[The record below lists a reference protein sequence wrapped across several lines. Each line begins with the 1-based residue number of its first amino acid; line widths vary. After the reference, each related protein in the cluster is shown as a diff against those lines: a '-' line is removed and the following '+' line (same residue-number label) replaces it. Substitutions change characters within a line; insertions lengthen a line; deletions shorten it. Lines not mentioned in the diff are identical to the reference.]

1 MVVGGYF
8 FRFQFLIPDAVA
20 VGPLM
25 ALASDARADLVV
37 EEAPRAVPLA
47 PLHLQLV
54 AVEANHVA
62 NLSVLKQIFTHSF
75 FFVFVFFEA
84 IELPSGRLEG
94 VVFYTMRSI

>member
-20 VGPLM
+20 VGSLM

-62 NLSVLKQIFTHSF
+62 NLSVLKQIFTHTFTLFLFLLRLLNSPP
-75 FFVFVFFEA
+75 
-84 IELPSGRLEG
+84 LKGSG
-94 VVFYTMRSI
+94 

>member
-1 MVVGGYF
+1 MVVDGYF

-20 VGPLM
+20 VLALM

-47 PLHLQLV
+47 PLHLQLM

-62 NLSVLKQIFTHSF
+62 NLSVLKQIFTHNF
-75 FFVFVFFEA
+75 TFCF
-84 IELPSGRLEG
+84 I
-94 VVFYTMRSI
+94 